1 MSGRFMH
8 FKSSGLH
15 QKFLNMPR
23 SVKRVILVVADALAL
38 VFALWSAFALRISE
52 WWPASYLA
60 DAWTLFLVTPVL
72 GVLIF
77 MKLGMYRAVLR
88 YMNVKLLQS
97 VAVGV
102 FLLVLV
108 LYSSAVIFDI
118 WRVPRSVP
126 IIFGLA
132 AWLYLGGSRLILRS
146 YYHWLSG
153 KVSNRHVAIIYGA
166 GSAGAQL
173 ALSLQAGG
181 EVKPIAFIDDDRNL
195 QKNIVCGLR
204 VHSPSE
210 LEKLVERHGVDSIM
224 LAMLN
229 VTAAQRRLILERL
242 SKLSVHI
249 LTMPTMGELI
259 SGKAVDDLRE
269 IEIEDLLGRD
279 QVAPDQSL
287 IARSIEGKSVCITG
301 AGGSIGSELA
311 RQAVT
316 YGAAKVVL
324 YEQSE
329 YALYA
334 IEAELSLLICNVNPE
349 CQLIPIL
356 GSVLD
361 EDRVTQVLQ
370 RYSVQTVYHA
380 AAYKHVPLVEHNVL
394 QGVQNNSLGTAVV
407 ASVAKKLNIERF
419 ILISTDKAVRPTN
432 VMGATKRLAEIVV
445 QRLAAEN
452 HTNTIFSMVRFGNV
466 LGSSGSVVPLFKKQ
480 IEQGGPI
487 TVTHPEINRFFMTI
501 PEAASLVIQAGSM
514 AKGGDVFV
522 LDMGEPVK
530 IADLAKQMIR
540 LSGRTVKDSSNP
552 TGDIEVVFSGLRPG
566 EKLYE
571 ELLIGNNAA
580 GSEHPKILTAD
591 EEFASREEL
600 DRVLTGIRTS
610 IETNDSQ
617 TARQLLIDI
626 VKDFSPSSSN
636 VDLLQNSQSK
646 QTNNVIKLG

>member
-1 MSGRFMH
+1 
-8 FKSSGLH
+8 
-15 QKFLNMPR
+15 
-23 SVKRVILVVADALAL
+23 
-38 VFALWSAFALRISE
+38 
-52 WWPASYLA
+52 
-60 DAWTLFLVTPVL
+60 
-72 GVLIF
+72 
-77 MKLGMYRAVLR
+77 
-88 YMNVKLLQS
+88 
-97 VAVGV
+97 
-102 FLLVLV
+102 
-108 LYSSAVIFDI
+108 
-118 WRVPRSVP
+118 VPRSVP
-126 IIFGLA
+126 IIFGLS
-132 AWLYLGGSRLILRS
+132 AWLYLGGSRLVLRS

-153 KVSNRHVAIIYGA
+153 KVSSRHVAIIYGA

-181 EVKPIAFIDDDRNL
+181 EVKPVAFIDDDRKL
-195 QKNIVCGLR
+195 QKNTVCGLR
-204 VHSPSE
+204 VYSPGE
-210 LEKLVERHGVDSIM
+210 LETLVERHGVDSIM

-242 SKLSVHI
+242 SNLSVNI

-269 IEIEDLLGRD
+269 VEIEDLLGRD
-279 QVAPDQSL
+279 QVAPDQAL
-287 IARSIEGKSVCITG
+287 ISRSIEGKSVCITG

-334 IEAELSLLICNVNPE
+334 IEAELSLLVRNVNPE
-349 CQLIPIL
+349 CQLLPIL

-361 EDRVTQVLQ
+361 EDRVTEVLKQ
-370 RYSVQTVYHA
+370 YGVQTVYHA

-394 QGVQNNSLGTAVV
+394 QGVQNNSLGTSVV

-452 HTNTIFSMVRFGNV
+452 HSNTIFSMVRFGNV
-466 LGSSGSVVPLFKKQ
+466 LGSSGSVVPLFKRQ

-540 LSGRTVKDSSNP
+540 LSGRKVKDTTNP
-552 TGDIEVVFSGLRPG
+552 TGDIEVVYSGLRPG

-571 ELLIGNNAA
+571 ELLIGNNAS
-580 GSEHPKILTAD
+580 GTEHPKILTAD

-600 DRVLTGIRTS
+600 DRVLRGIREA
-610 IETNDSQ
+610 IEGNDSQ
-617 TARQLLIDI
+617 AARQLLIDI

-636 VDLLQNSQSK
+636 VDLLQNGQSK

>member
-1 MSGRFMH
+1 MH
-8 FKSSGLH
+8 IKSSGLH
-15 QKFLNMPR
+15 QKFLNMSRPI
-23 SVKRVILVVADALAL
+23 KRAILVVADVLAL
-38 VFALWSAFALRISE
+38 GLALWSAIALRLSE
-52 WWPASYLA
+52 WWPAPYLS
-60 DAWTLFLVTPVL
+60 DAWALFLLIPL
-72 GVLIF
+72 FGVLIF

-97 VAVGV
+97 VAIGV

-118 WRVPRSVP
+118 GSIPRSVP
-126 IIFGLA
+126 IIFGLS
-132 AWLYLGGSRLILRS
+132 AWLYLGGSRLVLRS
-146 YYHWLSG
+146 YYYWLSG
-153 KVSNRHVAIIYGA
+153 KLSSRHLAIIYGA

-181 EVKPIAFIDDDRNL
+181 EVKPIAFVDDDRKL
-195 QKNIVCGLR
+195 QKSIVCGLR
-204 VHSPSE
+204 VYSPSDV
-210 LEKLVERHGVDSIM
+210 EKLVDRHGVDSIM

-229 VTAAQRRLILERL
+229 ITAAQRRLILEGL
-242 SKLSVHI
+242 SNISVNI

-259 SGKAVDDLRE
+259 SGKAVEDLRE
-269 IEIEDLLGRD
+269 VEIEDLLGRN

-287 IARSIEGKSVCITG
+287 IDRSIEGKSVCITG

-311 RQAVT
+311 RLAVT
-316 YGAAKVVL
+316 NGAAIVVL

-329 YALYA
+329 YALYS
-334 IEAELSLLICNVNPE
+334 IEAELSLLILNVNPK
-349 CQLIPIL
+349 CQLLPIL

-361 EDRVTQVLQ
+361 EVRVTQVLKQ
-370 RYSVQTVYHA
+370 YCVQTVYHA

-407 ASVAKKLNIERF
+407 ASVARKLKIERF

-432 VMGATKRLAEIVV
+432 IMGATKRLAEIVV
-445 QRLAAEN
+445 QRLAVDN
-452 HTNTIFSMVRFGNV
+452 PGNTIFSMVRFGNV

-540 LSGRTVKDSSNP
+540 LSGRKVKDVSNP

-580 GSEHPKILTAD
+580 GTEHPKILTAD
-591 EEFASREEL
+591 EECASREEL
-600 DRVLTGIRTS
+600 DQVLAGIRNA
-610 IETNDSQ
+610 IGANDSQ

-636 VDLLQNSQSK
+636 VDLLQNRLYQEI
-646 QTNNVIKLG
+646 NDV

>member
-1 MSGRFMH
+1 MH
-8 FKSSGLH
+8 IKSSGLH
-15 QKFLNMPR
+15 QKFLNMSRPI
-23 SVKRVILVVADALAL
+23 KKAILVTADAFAL
-38 VFALWSAFALRISE
+38 ELALWSAFALRISE
-52 WWPASYLA
+52 WWPAPYIE
-60 DAWTLFLVTPVL
+60 DAWALFLLIPL
-72 GVLIF
+72 FGVLIF

-97 VAVGV
+97 VALGV

-108 LYSSAVIFDI
+108 LFSSAVILDVGSI
-118 WRVPRSVP
+118 PRSVP
-126 IIFGLA
+126 VIFGLS
-132 AWLYLGGSRLILRS
+132 AWLYLGGSRLVLRS

-153 KVSNRHVAIIYGA
+153 KLSSGHLAIIYGA

-181 EVKPIAFIDDDRNL
+181 EVKPVAFIDDDLKL
-195 QKNIVCGLR
+195 QKNSVCGLR
-204 VHSPSE
+204 VYSPSE

-229 VTAAQRRLILERL
+229 VTAAKRRLILERL
-242 SKLSVHI
+242 SKLSVNI

-269 IEIEDLLGRD
+269 VDIEDLLGRD

-287 IARSIEGKSVCITG
+287 IAMSIQGKSVCITG

-311 RQAVT
+311 RQTVT

-329 YALYA
+329 FALYA
-334 IEAELSLLICNVNPE
+334 IEAELSSLLRDVNPE
-349 CQLIPIL
+349 CQLVPIL

-361 EDRVTQVLQ
+361 EDRVTQALKQ
-370 RYSVQTVYHA
+370 YSVQTVYHA

-394 QGVQNNSLGTAVV
+394 QGVQNNSLGTSVV
-407 ASVAKKLNIERF
+407 ASAAKKLDIERF

-445 QRLAAEN
+445 QRLASEN
-452 HTNTIFSMVRFGNV
+452 RSNTIFSMVRFGNV

-487 TVTHPEINRFFMTI
+487 TVTHPKINRFFMTI
-501 PEAASLVIQAGSM
+501 SEAASLVIQAGSM

-530 IADLAKQMIR
+530 IVDLAKQMIR

-580 GSEHPKILTAD
+580 GTDHPKILTAD
-591 EEFASREEL
+591 EEFASRVEL
-600 DRVLTGIRTS
+600 DQVLTGINKA
-610 IETNDSQ
+610 IATNDSQ
-617 TARQLLIDI
+617 MARQLLVDI

-636 VDLLQNSQSK
+636 VDLLQHRVSQK
-646 QTNNVIKLG
+646 INGV